1 MRTTSVRKFTRAL
14 MMSMALAT
22 IAFSGNAISAEMT
35 TKHKAIK
42 ECSVCHTQE
51 NAVAGNAF
59 VVPSDKT
66 CIGCHGDYKAL
77 AAKTQ
82 PKDPH
87 DPNPHA
93 STIMAPICPAR
104 LAMLSIKKAV
114 CSATIAITSRLAR
127 SVNCWARPLE
137 KS

>member
-93 STIMAPICPAR
+93 SHHYGANMSCTTCHAEH
-104 LAMLSIKKAV
+104 KE
-114 CSATIAITSRLAR
+114 SRVLCNDCHNFPFGKIR
-127 SVNCWARPLE
+127 
-137 KS
+137 